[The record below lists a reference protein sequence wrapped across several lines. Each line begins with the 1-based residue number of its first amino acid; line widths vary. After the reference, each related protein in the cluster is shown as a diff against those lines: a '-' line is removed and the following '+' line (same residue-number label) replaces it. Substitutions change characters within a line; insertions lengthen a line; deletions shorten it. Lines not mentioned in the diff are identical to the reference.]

1 MGDTMIKTL
10 TAHGNS
16 AALIIDK
23 PILELLG
30 ITMDTPLKIS
40 TDGKNLIISPLK
52 DAEREKRFREI
63 LQKINEKHKFT
74 LKKLAE

>member
-1 MGDTMIKTL
+1 MIKKL

-30 ITMDTPLKIS
+30 ISIETPLKIT
-40 TDGKNLIISPLK
+40 TDGKNLIVSPML
-52 DAEREKRFREI
+52 DAKREERFRKVLEEV
-63 LQKINEKHKFT
+63 NRRHGFT

>member
-1 MGDTMIKTL
+1 MIKTL

-30 ITMDTPLKIS
+30 ITMETPLKIT
-40 TDGKNLIISPLK
+40 TDGRSLIISPLP
-52 DAEREKRFREI
+52 DAERTTKFRRALDKVNAE
-63 LQKINEKHKFT
+63 HAST
-74 LKKLAE
+74 LRRLAE

>member
-1 MGDTMIKTL
+1 MIKKL

-23 PILELLG
+23 PLLEILN
-30 ITMDTPLKIS
+30 IDMDTPLEIV
-40 TDGKNLIISPLK
+40 TDGENLIISPVR
-52 DAEREKRFREI
+52 DATRRERVSEA
-63 LQKINEKHKFT
+63 LQRVNARHGRT

>member
-1 MGDTMIKTL
+1 MIKTL

-30 ITMDTPLKIS
+30 ITMETPLKIT
-40 TDGKNLIISPLK
+40 TDGKSLVISPSPGSQ
-52 DAEREKRFREI
+52 REERFRRI
-63 LQKINEKHKFT
+63 LEAVNAKHGAT
-74 LKKLAE
+74 LKKLGE

>member
-1 MGDTMIKTL
+1 MIKRL

-30 ITMDTPLKIS
+30 ITMDTPLEVS
-40 TDGKNLIISPLK
+40 TDGRNLVISPVS
-52 DAEREKRFREI
+52 DRRRGERVAAALRKVNARHA
-63 LQKINEKHKFT
+63 KT
-74 LKKLAE
+74 LRKLAE

>member
-1 MGDTMIKTL
+1 MIKTL

-23 PILELLG
+23 PIMEILN

-40 TDGKNLIISPLK
+40 TDGKNLIISPLR
-52 DAEREKRFREI
+52 DASRDERFARA
-63 LQKINEKHKFT
+63 LHKVNARHAST
-74 LKKLAE
+74 LRRLAE

>member
-1 MGDTMIKTL
+1 MIKHL

-23 PILELLG
+23 PLLEILH
-30 ITMDTPLKIS
+30 IDMDTPLEII
-40 TDGKNLIISPLK
+40 TDGENLIISPVR
-52 DAEREKRFREI
+52 DARRRERVTEA
-63 LQKINEKHKFT
+63 LQRVNARHGRT

>member
-1 MGDTMIKTL
+1 MIKTL

-30 ITMDTPLKIS
+30 ITMETPLQIT
-40 TDGKNLIISPLK
+40 TDGKSLVISPLRE
-52 DAEREKRFREI
+52 AEREEKFRKI
-63 LQKINEKHKFT
+63 LQSVNARHEAT

>member
-1 MGDTMIKTL
+1 MLIKTL

-30 ITMDTPLKIS
+30 ITMETPLQIT
-40 TDGKNLIISPLK
+40 TDGKSLVISPLRE
-52 DAEREKRFREI
+52 AEREEKFRKI
-63 LQKINEKHKFT
+63 LQSVNARHEAT